1 MTTAVSE
8 EMVERAQFLIDRL
21 DEWER
26 DLGETTDV
34 ETDYIGHVHPAK
46 ERLRAALSA
55 ALPLPVEGVDEPLA
69 YVEDDDGTKHVY
81 WRGDDTYEHI
91 RKFPGVHK
99 FGGKSGLT
107 ALYSLATPAA
117 GPSAVAVTEQ
127 MVEQLLG
134 DLALAFALNDVL
146 VGYAECEKLARNML
160 ANIVAIQNRAL
171 STLAPSEA
179 VETLHSESV
188 ERFGK
193 VYAALASPS
202 AEAAPG
208 DPICRKCADQEHG
221 DTVPEECTCGRYS
234 TEAAKP
240 VADILANF
248 HQNACYPQALDF
260 ELSAAVSAIFA
271 ALSQPQGELR
281 EALVR
286 AERKLAAYVG
296 VCKGDKELTDTVLPM
311 VRAALAGRTAG

>member
-1 MTTAVSE
+1 MTPAVSE
-8 EMVERAQFLIDRL
+8 EIVARARFLIVRL

-117 GPSAVAVTEQ
+117 GPSAVAVKAVCTAFFRWWWNKPGNNTDEGFD
-127 MVEQLLG
+127 EWAATDGKDLLS
-134 DLALAFALNDVL
+134 ALA
-146 VGYAECEKLARNML
+146 
-160 ANIVAIQNRAL
+160 
-171 STLAPSEA
+171 TLAPSAAPTTGRGPETEAKLEA
-179 VETLHSESV
+179 VLSE
-188 ERFGK
+188 RD
-193 VYAALASPS
+193 AAIRNRDKFRDQVKEQAHFI
-202 AEAAPG
+202 AEAKA
-208 DPICRKCADQEHG
+208 RA
-221 DTVPEECTCGRYS
+221 T
-234 TEAAKP
+234 
-240 VADILANF
+240 
-248 HQNACYPQALDF
+248 AL
-260 ELSAAVSAIFA
+260 E
-271 ALSQPQGELR
+271 
-281 EALVR
+281 
-286 AERKLAAYVG
+286 K
-296 VCKGDKELTDTVLPM
+296 
-311 VRAALAGRTAG
+311 ALAGIEWKSADRDNMEFTARITCYQMDALLSAKGGET